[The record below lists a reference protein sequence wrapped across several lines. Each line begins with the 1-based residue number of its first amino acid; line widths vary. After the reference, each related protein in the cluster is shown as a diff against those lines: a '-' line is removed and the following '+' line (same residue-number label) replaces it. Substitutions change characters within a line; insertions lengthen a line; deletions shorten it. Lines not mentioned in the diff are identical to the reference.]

1 MHGIANFVVG
11 FMICYVV
18 PASYLVRS
26 TMSTK
31 KTTEQAVQA
40 STESN
45 QFSATEYAEIHDQR
59 MALIRSYNLWYAI
72 GCAVAFGL
80 FWLILNL
87 SITVGSRP
95 IMTAGAVVA
104 SIVMWFAYRAVLSI
118 DREVVA
124 LYPRIIYLEFVLG
137 YDFYRDYLR
146 RRPRGNSERSFIERC
161 EQIKAENPQ
170 QLWDQIYSF
179 FDQKDFP
186 ASRRLSSHFKSAA
199 YLSVALFWLIV
210 ILILAPQYFPGT
222 K

>member
-1 MHGIANFVVG
+1 MFDHAGLLIEN
-11 FMICYVV
+11 
-18 PASYLVRS
+18 
-26 TMSTK
+26 TMVTRK
-31 KTTEQAVQA
+31 ITEQVEQA
-40 STESN
+40 STGSSL
-45 QFSATEYAEIHDQR
+45 FYATEYVEIHNQR

-72 GCAVAFGL
+72 GCAVAFGS

-104 SIVMWFAYRAVLSI
+104 SIIMWFAYRAVLAI

-124 LYPRIIYLEFVLG
+124 LYPRIIFLEFALG

-146 RRPRGNSERSFIERC
+146 RRRRGNSERSFIERC
-161 EQIKAENPQ
+161 EQIKTDDPQ
-170 QLWDQIYSF
+170 QLWDQIYSY

-186 ASRRLSSHFKSAA
+186 AGRRLSAHFKNAA

-210 ILILAPQYFPGT
+210 ILILVPQYFPGAQ
-222 K
+222 